1 MDLVA
6 HRDVEAGGGA
16 AQCGGGHGAGSRVRG
31 GGENGVALLRRSRAK
46 WSINC
51 FLNISKAV
59 GNDIKKKERRE
70 VQFVPDLRR
79 DITGFSTSSSRPRRT
94 TAQAQLPDSIEGY
107 LRSGVRLL

>member
-31 GGENGVALLRRSRAK
+31 GGEHDAGNRGGGENGVALLRRPRAK

-59 GNDIKKKERRE
+59 GNDIKKKN
-70 VQFVPDLRR
+70 
-79 DITGFSTSSSRPRRT
+79 G
-94 TAQAQLPDSIEGY
+94 G
-107 LRSGVRLL
+107 RSNLCQT